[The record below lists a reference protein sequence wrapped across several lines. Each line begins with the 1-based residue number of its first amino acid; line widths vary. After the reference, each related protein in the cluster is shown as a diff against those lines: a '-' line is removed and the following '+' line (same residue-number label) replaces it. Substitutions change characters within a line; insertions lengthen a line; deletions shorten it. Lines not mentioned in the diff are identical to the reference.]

1 MDFFLQLAS
10 RFLHAFPPLTVH
22 LFRWGLIQNKH
33 IRYGRLTIFVEKRSL
48 GNLTDLLRLE
58 DDLWDSESFGAAV
71 GLYLV
76 WQIGYWVVT
85 EVTNISSCKE

>member
-1 MDFFLQLAS
+1 M
-10 RFLHAFPPLTVH
+10 
-22 LFRWGLIQNKH
+22 
-33 IRYGRLTIFVEKRSL
+33 
-48 GNLTDLLRLE
+48 TDLLRLE

-85 EVTNISSCKE
+85 EVIFSHAKGGQYLFSNGLLLLCRIFFY